1 MVIQFIVKVQ
11 IKNVFS
17 SKKDIN
23 GKNVFKTETGKF
35 LNCDQFWKNL
45 GGKTS
50 YAKIQ
55 DDYNKF
61 ITEKCYNLFR
71 GVIVDNKHHKT
82 KAEKE
87 IDDLNDKIKEMKTTK
102 EISKIYSKDI
112 LNPVKRKVRL
122 FRCC

>member
-1 MVIQFIVKVQ
+1 MII
-11 IKNVFS
+11 
-17 SKKDIN
+17 IN
-23 GKNVFKTETGKF
+23 SLLK
-35 LNCDQFWKNL
+35 
-45 GGKTS
+45 
-50 YAKIQ
+50 
-55 DDYNKF
+55 
-61 ITEKCYNLFR
+61 KCYNLFR

-82 KAEKE
+82 KDKKE